1 MDSAALERLRVAN
14 PKAYVDALLAS
25 SCSLARLLRLFISLG
40 LNRVWL
46 TAGEAAYVQGE
57 DATSMFVLI
66 SGRIRLQ
73 RRPGADGEGDEE
85 HRRRRGRRDAS
96 VSASSAS
103 SSSSSSSSFASSSF
117 ASSSVPRRGSGH
129 YRARP
134 NEERGRGDTIGEAP
148 LLAGGRYPS
157 TAVCLRDSELV
168 RMSRG
173 ALTLVCAR
181 YPGAASRLLEAMAR
195 KLHATLRGAKSRP
208 DLVTIALVPAK
219 PGADE
224 AKAARLARALREALE
239 RKAAGLGGATL
250 VLDEGAVAAQFP
262 DGETMRRLGSSRF
275 YRSKLTGWMA
285 QLEENYRF
293 ILLLA
298 DARASPWSHVCAS
311 QADRV
316 LVVAETVESGESF
329 FGAREEAEERGVS
342 DARGAP
348 GSALFAGFH
357 HPRGGVHPSSNLSTR
372 KTPPLADPAPMEA
385 ERALLWRRRSGGSG
399 GGAPVEL
406 ALVFDSGASPI
417 GLRAWRDA
425 RPDLLR
431 HHCLRLGSREDV
443 ERLARRV
450 AGRGVGVVL
459 TGGGGHGLA
468 HLGALRALEDAGV
481 PIDLS
486 LIHISEPTRLGMIS
500 PRD

>member
-1 MDSAALERLRVAN
+1 MEAAARSDGGSPAEENDGEGSRRSGDTTNDASSSRQSSPLAPPPPRVLRVDSAALERLRVAN

-73 RRPGADGEGDEE
+73 RRPGADGEGDEG
-85 HRRRRGRRDAS
+85 HRRRGRRDAP
-96 VSASSAS
+96 VSASSASSS

-250 VLDEGAVAAQFP
+250 VLD
-262 DGETMRRLGSSRF
+262 
-275 YRSKLTGWMA
+275 
-285 QLEENYRF
+285 
-293 ILLLA
+293 
-298 DARASPWSHVCAS
+298 
-311 QADRV
+311 
-316 LVVAETVESGESF
+316 
-329 FGAREEAEERGVS
+329 
-342 DARGAP
+342 
-348 GSALFAGFH
+348 
-357 HPRGGVHPSSNLSTR
+357 
-372 KTPPLADPAPMEA
+372 
-385 ERALLWRRRSGGSG
+385 
-399 GGAPVEL
+399 
-406 ALVFDSGASPI
+406 
-417 GLRAWRDA
+417 
-425 RPDLLR
+425 
-431 HHCLRLGSREDV
+431 
-443 ERLARRV
+443 
-450 AGRGVGVVL
+450 
-459 TGGGGHGLA
+459 
-468 HLGALRALEDAGV
+468 
-481 PIDLS
+481 LS
-486 LIHISEPTRLGMIS
+486 LIHI
-500 PRD
+500 